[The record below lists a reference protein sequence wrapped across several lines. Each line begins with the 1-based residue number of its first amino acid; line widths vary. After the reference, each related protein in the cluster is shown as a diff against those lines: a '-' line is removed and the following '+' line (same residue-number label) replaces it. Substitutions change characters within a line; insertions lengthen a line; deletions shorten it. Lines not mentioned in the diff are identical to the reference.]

1 MNKLF
6 AVLASIFIT
15 SLTFAQNTYIHAGKL
30 IDTKNG
36 KVLTEQTI
44 IISGDKIKSVEKGFL
59 DPSSEDSLI
68 DLKSKTVLPG
78 LTDMHVHLESETNPS
93 KYLQRFTNNPADD
106 AFNSIGFAEAT
117 LMAGFTTV
125 RDLGGS
131 GVNIALRDAI
141 NKGKVKGPRIFTSGK
156 SLATTG
162 GHADPTNGMN
172 NAMVGD
178 PGPKDGVVN
187 SLEDA
192 RKAVRQRYKNGADL
206 IKITATGG
214 VLSVAK
220 SSSNPQFFSEEIEEI
235 VKTANDYGF
244 HVAAHAHGDDGMQR
258 AVKAGVKTIE
268 HGTLM
273 SEATMDLMK
282 EKGAYLVPTI
292 TAGKEVTEKAEIENY
307 YPELVVPKA
316 KEIGPKIQNTFSK
329 AYKRGVPIAFGTDA
343 GVFKHGENAREFVY
357 MVEAGMPAMKALQV
371 ATIEP
376 AKILKMESQ
385 SGQIAPGFY
394 ADIIAVEEDPT
405 ENIETMKNVIFVM
418 KEGKVY
424 KNKK

>member
-6 AVLASIFIT
+6 AVLAVLFIT

-68 DLKSKTVLPG
+68 DLKSKTLLPG

-357 MVEAGMPAMKALQV
+357 LVEAGMPEMKALQV

-418 KEGKVY
+418 KEGKAY